1 MAKHKSYGKKPYA
14 KFFKN
19 KKKEPETK
27 DDVRGIFIDGV
38 LYLDEETRR
47 YLENDVKSATDMS
60 YMFKNCKSLSSVE
73 IGHFPS
79 KK

>member
-19 KKKEPETK
+19 KKKEPENK
-27 DDVRGIFIDGV
+27 DDIRGIFMDGV

-47 YLENDVKSATDMS
+47 YLEQDVKSTLDMS
-60 YMFKNCKSLSSVE
+60 NMFKNCNSLSSIE